1 MPTPII
7 VTVNVTLRMLR
18 WPTLA
23 VAQPKAQAIPIT
35 STPLAISA
43 CRTPPKPAM
52 ITTAT
57 AASDRPLAHIMDW
70 ALDRISSS
78 SMIGSPVRPIVVS
91 GCRAATAAMIRRS
104 SSVAADAPAKPPSAF
119 TSLRSTKPSF
129 PSLASRCSLERSRSV
144 ESDSG
149 IPGHGDTYSVPAA
162 SPRSGD
168 SMPVSSASLYRS
180 RKETGDSPAAA
191 NGAPPDTI
199 WAASPPTIVPT
210 LSWAQPPSRIGRV
223 PSMKRSISA
232 RSVGER

>member
-7 VTVNVTLRMLR
+7 VTVNVTLRILR
-18 WPTLA
+18 WPTLT

-43 CRTPPKPAM
+43 CRTPPNPAM
-52 ITTAT
+52 ITIAT
-57 AASDRPLAHIMDW
+57 AASDRPLAHIIDC

-119 TSLRSTKPSF
+119 TSRRSTKPSL

-149 IPGHGDTYSVPAA
+149 MPGHGDTYSVPAM

-180 RKETGDSPAAA
+180 RKETGDSPAVA
-191 NGAPPDTI
+191 GAPPDTI
-199 WAASPPTIVPT
+199 CAARPPTIVPT
-210 LSWAQPPSRIGRV
+210 LSWAHPPSRIGRV
-223 PSMKRSISA
+223 PSMKRSISV
-232 RSVGER
+232 RSAAER